1 MVAELA
7 RLRVMDE
14 VERAGNISQRA
25 LARRLGMAVGAVN
38 RHIQFLIRQ
47 GYLQIVDLAV
57 RPFAYR
63 LTAAGRAYRQWMRQV
78 EYERVAGSY
87 REMEERIARR
97 LRELRA
103 KGVERVVF
111 YGAGVVMEVTRP
123 IAESVGLTVTGVVDD
138 DPAKQGREKDGLEVL
153 APHSLERFDP
163 QALVITTFRHAREIR
178 RRLSPALGSRV
189 LVWEL

>member
-1 MVAELA
+1 MVAEVT
-7 RLRVMDE
+7 RLRVMEE

-25 LARRLGMAVGAVN
+25 LAVRLGMAVGAVN
-38 RHIQFLIRQ
+38 RHLRFLIRQ
-47 GYLQIVDLAV
+47 GYLQVVDAAV

-63 LTAAGRAYRQWMRQV
+63 LTAAGVAYRQRMRHV

-87 REMEERIARR
+87 REMEERIGRR
-97 LRELRA
+97 LRELKA

-123 IAESVGLTVTGVVDD
+123 IAESLGLEVLGVVDD
-138 DPAKQGREKDGLEVL
+138 DPAKQGSERDGLRVL
-153 APHSLERFDP
+153 GPKSLENLDA
-163 QALVITTFRHAREIR
+163 QALVITTFRHAGEIR
-178 RRLSPALGSRV
+178 RRLKPVLGSQV